1 MQRGFQLFAGS
12 KMVRLQYLF
21 DPSVETLDHA
31 ARHCP
36 RTNGEQWLALG
47 VLRWGQ
53 AVFDVEVGAQQ
64 IKFVL
69 AAGAAFAQTKE
80 AVGELLSVIGQNGA
94 DAQRAGAFQVA
105 SGPAGCWQ
113 RSWP

>member
-1 MQRGFQLFAGS
+1 MVVEQDVAVQRCFQFLAGS
-12 KMVRLQYLF
+12 KMVRLQDLF

-31 ARHCP
+31 V
-36 RTNGEQWLALG
+36 GLG

-80 AVGELLSVIGQNGA
+80 AVGELLSA
-94 DAQRAGAFQVA
+94 RHWA
-105 SGPAGCWQ
+105 
-113 RSWP
+113 